1 MSLAKRCV
9 KLFFIAVLISLIA
22 GSPESVSGVAVR
34 SSIPLHPLLQQRTN
48 VPSYINATSM
58 NSTDAVSAKPLRMKV
73 TLPWWVSIIG
83 GGFSFLI
90 AFKAVT
96 WDWDRRDYNA
106 SPWNLSISPIFTAFG
121 LLFTF
126 IQNLALLTNITL
138 NYHNLGMVTPV
149 TGNAY
154 IVLFACS
161 ATLWTARV
169 MDFAFP
175 LIVGWINAL
184 MAITNF
190 VLLSLPAVGTKG
202 LYEAYSPHCMVL
214 LDFKS
219 ADACNG
225 TATVELRRAFQ
236 GTFTCANG
244 TSLGFGETNPTWL
257 PIYVDWAYA
266 LLIVLLLF
274 STLRRQVLSRMEKTY
289 QPVGFAGT
297 SLKSLSSSFPP
308 HPDFKTKP
316 SQAKQCVG

>member
-1 MSLAKRCV
+1 M
-9 KLFFIAVLISLIA
+9 I
-22 GSPESVSGVAVR
+22 
-34 SSIPLHPLLQQRTN
+34 
-48 VPSYINATSM
+48 
-58 NSTDAVSAKPLRMKV
+58 
-73 TLPWWVSIIG
+73 
-83 GGFSFLI
+83 
-90 AFKAVT
+90 
-96 WDWDRRDYNA
+96 
-106 SPWNLSISPIFTAFG
+106 
-121 LLFTF
+121 
-126 IQNLALLTNITL
+126 
-138 NYHNLGMVTPV
+138 TPV

-190 VLLSLPAVGTKG
+190 VLLSLPAVGTTG

-289 QPVGFAGT
+289 QPVGFAGKAMRWVIFISLALAIASWVYT
-297 SLKSLSSSFPP
+297 SNSSANGSVGVC
-308 HPDFKTKP
+308 P
-316 SQAKQCVG
+316 SINNSTIGPIPGSDALAANCTCVELRMPGHVSSVSGVLREDSRSAARLIFDLI